1 MSKNKAPLYFLCLYC
16 MQSKRMLSSIHDA
29 YAVFNVAFGKDDGIQ
44 EICKDFG
51 VEKSYKIAT
60 WKTKETEISNYARG
74 WRLGLATSLEK
85 QPQFTSWIQHW
96 LYPRVGEQHTGVYQ
110 SWF

>member
-1 MSKNKAPLYFLCLYC
+1 MLQNYTKAEVNIRDYKYHLMSKNKAPLYFLCLYC

-60 WKTKETEISNYARG
+60 
-74 WRLGLATSLEK
+74 
-85 QPQFTSWIQHW
+85 
-96 LYPRVGEQHTGVYQ
+96 
-110 SWF
+110 